1 MTNDL
6 DNDPVVDFGWF
17 VVSVNRNT
25 GALSYNFLNDFHLPS
40 SKPPTWLVGTKRTI
54 ASQIKDYPPF
64 RYSYVGGKIVL
75 VDQNCPGP
83 KLYRNKTV
91 PVQFYFLALAIRKLR
106 FEKVGSNV
114 IHLRWE
120 QEDQFA
126 QYIARVCPYYNHLR
140 TQNRPYNFDA

>member
-64 RYSYVGGKIVL
+64 RCLNSYVGGKIVL
-75 VDQNCPGP
+75 VDQNCPG
-83 KLYRNKTV
+83 LNETD
-91 PVQFYFLALAIRKLR
+91 PVQMKLARSK
-106 FEKVGSNV
+106 
-114 IHLRWE
+114 
-120 QEDQFA
+120 
-126 QYIARVCPYYNHLR
+126 
-140 TQNRPYNFDA
+140 

>member
-1 MTNDL
+1 MRKT
-6 DNDPVVDFGWF
+6 
-17 VVSVNRNT
+17 
-25 GALSYNFLNDFHLPS
+25 H
-40 SKPPTWLVGTKRTI
+40 PTL
-54 ASQIKDYPPF
+54 
-64 RYSYVGGKIVL
+64 VL

-83 KLYRNKTV
+83 NETD
-91 PVQFYFLALAIRKLR
+91 PIQFYFLALAIRKLR

-126 QYIARVCPYYNHLR
+126 QYIAWVCTYYNHLR